1 MFDNVFIIAEAS
13 SNHNGNLETAL
24 ELVRKAKQAGAD
36 AIKFQDYTLGSLFS
50 PPQYEK
56 TLKIE
61 NSEWQA
67 DIKRLEFRPDWHQAV
82 ANEAQKHGIVYFS
95 TPFSIEAVD
104 RLDPFVP
111 FYKISSGDITF
122 FPLLEKVGEK
132 RKGVFISTGASRV
145 DEIDRAVSVLQGF
158 NLPFICVMH
167 CIMLYPA
174 PPRLLNLNFI
184 DRLKERYGMPVGF
197 SDHSLGPEAA
207 PIAVAKGVRA
217 LEKHFTLDNRQKGA
231 DHSNSADPE
240 EFAELVRRVRSTE
253 SMLGP
258 TERRLPERE
267 KEERV
272 YARRGIYT
280 TLPIEQGEEITYKN
294 VTFLRPNISIG
305 AERIKDL
312 LNKPVNRAV
321 EPLVPLD
328 PKVFDEKEI
337 EKKP

>member
-1 MFDNVFIIAEAS
+1 MFDKVFIVAEAS

-24 ELVRKAKQAGAD
+24 ELVRTAKQAGAD

-50 PPQYEK
+50 SHHYER
-56 TLKIE
+56 TLKIK

-67 DIKRLEFRPDWHQAV
+67 DIKRLEFGTDWHPAV
-82 ANEAQKHGIVYFS
+82 AQEAKKQGIVYFS
-95 TPFSIEAVD
+95 TPFSIKAVD

-122 FPLLEKVGEK
+122 LPLLEKIGEK
-132 RKGVFISTGASRV
+132 GKGIFISTGASRI
-145 DEIDRAVSVLQGF
+145 DEIGRAVRILKGF

-167 CIMLYPA
+167 CVMLYPA
-174 PPRLLNLNFI
+174 PSRLLNLNFI
-184 DRLKERYGMPVGF
+184 DKLKERYDMPVGF

-217 LEKHFTLDNRQKGA
+217 LEKHFTLDKRQEGA
-231 DHSNSADPE
+231 DHKSSADPE
-240 EFAELVRRVRSTE
+240 EFAELVRRVRSSE

-258 TERRLPERE
+258 TERRLPSRE

-280 TLPIEQGEEITYKN
+280 TVPIEQGEEITYKN

-305 AERIKDL
+305 AERIEDL

-321 EPLVPLD
+321 GPLIPLD
-328 PKVFDEKEI
+328 PTVFDEKEF